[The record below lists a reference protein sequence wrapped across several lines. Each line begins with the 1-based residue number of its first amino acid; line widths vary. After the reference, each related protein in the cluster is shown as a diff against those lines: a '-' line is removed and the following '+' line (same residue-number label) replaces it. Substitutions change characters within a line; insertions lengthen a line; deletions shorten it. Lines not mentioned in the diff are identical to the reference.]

1 VDPEGVRESL
11 SGLILIV
18 LVTVSAAPAQ
28 TRLALVK
35 GDRVM
40 ALWEPGDK
48 LLYKL
53 EGDRKFREAF
63 ITDVRPH
70 SLKTLNDSLAL
81 FDLRAVSLKGKGV
94 GHFGQLVGRFLLVAG
109 IGYPLVDLFNETV
122 VQGNNYEPD
131 DRVMTTSAIFIGTGA
146 ALILINPYGRK
157 IQGRKRLIVV
167 APDSPYYRY
176 F

>member
-1 VDPEGVRESL
+1 VDPESVRESL
-11 SGLILIV
+11 SVLILV
-18 LVTVSAAPAQ
+18 LLISVRVAPAQ

-48 LLYKL
+48 VLYKL
-53 EGDRKFREAF
+53 KGDRKFREAF
-63 ITDVRPH
+63 ISDVRPY

-81 FDLRAVSLKGKGV
+81 YDIRAVSLKGKGV
-94 GHFGQLVGRFLLVAG
+94 GHFGQLLGRFLLIAG
-109 IGYPLVDLFNETV
+109 IGFPLVDLLNETV

-131 DRVMTTSAIFIGTGA
+131 DRVMTTSALFIGTGA

-167 APDSPYYRY
+167 EPDSPYYRY